1 MRGFIPRRLPALLGG
16 DRADELP
23 SEPSNCLRVAVDR
36 LTRRILDDPEPTTT
50 SSAFLTREEL
60 ADLVGDPVERVR
72 EQHGWS
78 MWAECGQRTDI
89 TDLIGSDPAD
99 LI

>member
-36 LTRRILDDPEPTTT
+36 LTRRMLDDPEPTTT
-50 SSAFLTREEL
+50 SAARLTREEL
-60 ADLVGDPVERVR
+60 ADLVGDPVERVKELTAR
-72 EQHGWS
+72 GVLQPDDAGRYS
-78 MWAECGQRTDI
+78 PTRPVTP
-89 TDLIGSDPAD
+89 T
-99 LI
+99 